1 MAKARMADFETTGDE
16 KPPRSEKVVV
26 YDLGTGRIV
35 YVHEFIGSG
44 AALHGPGTRKER
56 ERVALEALE
65 RHHKVAKALRVMH
78 LPRNFRFEA
87 EMLYRVNPRANKL
100 SARRPQRSKTKSAG

>member
-1 MAKARMADFETTGDE
+1 MAKAKMAEFESTGNE

-26 YDLGTGRIV
+26 YDQNTGRIV

-44 AALHGPGTRKER
+44 AALHGPGSRKER
-56 ERVALEALE
+56 ERLALEALE
-65 RHHKVAKALRVMH
+65 RHHKGVKGLRVMH

-87 EMLYRVNPRANKL
+87 EMLYRVNPRSNKL
-100 SARRPQRSKTKSAG
+100 RAQPPQRSKIKSAR

>member
-1 MAKARMADFETTGDE
+1 MAKARMAEFESTGGE

-26 YDLGTGRIV
+26 YDPGTGRIV
-35 YVHEFIGSG
+35 YVHEFIGSR

-65 RHHKVAKALRVMH
+65 RHHKVAKGLRVMH

-100 SARRPQRSKTKSAG
+100 SARRPQRSKSKSAR